1 MYLAPNCSTMTD
13 HVQPSSDNESQP
25 QPPAG
30 RFAYTPLDHR
40 KASIRLIRVLA
51 TRTHEGYIQCEIRH
65 ASIDDSY
72 ICLSYL
78 WGEPGREQCIVVNN
92 SIMRV
97 RYNLHGFLEA
107 ATRKERLREQW
118 LWIDALCIDQ
128 TNIAERN
135 HQVQQMGLI
144 YSRAKEVLSWLGDE
158 KNITGYLEELA
169 HHLSHPTPRDWFYH
183 NFINA
188 KYWYRAWITQE
199 IALARKVTLCAGDV
213 ELDFALLQ
221 SQFHVL
227 PPAITALLPGATRTL
242 KGRSIIHLL
251 DTFDFKDSYDR
262 RDRIYSLLSLCG
274 DGSDLQ
280 VDYNCSI
287 NTLAQST
294 LQCCRRSFCLCAVRV
309 VAFAMNLRDN
319 YRDYWSCDT
328 HLSGDNYQADI
339 VLSQEVSS
347 DYFAYMT
354 LNSLQS
360 SPQSRPCPFEFREP
374 CNCKATALSHTPGF
388 VTQSPHHNASHV
400 VLYPRNLCGSYT
412 YTRIEITVREDGS
425 QPTWSVIAWVD
436 GKEKTI
442 ENGQHAGCSVVPH
455 NSIQCKIFFSFDF
468 LLQIVYRMV
477 RIRPCNRVVHH
488 RINTSARMHDKGLQ
502 LCH

>member
-1 MYLAPNCSTMTD
+1 MENR
-13 HVQPSSDNESQP
+13 VQSSSDDVSLP

-30 RFAYTPLDHR
+30 TLVYAPLHHGE
-40 KASIRLIRVLA
+40 ASIRLIRVLA

-78 WGEPGREQCIVVNN
+78 WGEPGKEQCIMVNN

-97 RYNLHGFLEA
+97 RCNLHGFLEA
-107 ATRKERLREQW
+107 ATRKERLHEQW

-128 TNIAERN
+128 TNVAERN

-144 YSRAKEVLSWLGDE
+144 YSRAKEVLSWFGDE
-158 KNITGYLEELA
+158 ENITGYLEVLV
-169 HHLSHPTPRDWFYH
+169 HNLSHPTPKDWSHH
-183 NFINA
+183 NFINS

-213 ELDFALLQ
+213 ELAFALLQ

-227 PPAITALLPGATRTL
+227 PLAITALLPGATRTL

-251 DTFDFKDSYDR
+251 DTFDFKDSCDR

-280 VDYNCSI
+280 VDYKCSI
-287 NTLAQST
+287 DTLARST
-294 LQCCRRSFCLCAVRV
+294 LQCCRRSFCLCAMRV
-309 VAFAMNLRDN
+309 VAFAMNLRDSH
-319 YRDYWSCDT
+319 RDYWSCGT
-328 HLSGDNYQADI
+328 HFSGDNCRADI
-339 VLSQEVSS
+339 VLSQEVPS
-347 DYFAYMT
+347 DYFAYIT
-354 LNSLQS
+354 LNSFQS
-360 SPQSRPCPFEFREP
+360 SPQSRPCPFEFCQP
-374 CNCKATALSHTPGF
+374 CNCKATTLSHTPGF
-388 VTQSPHHNASHV
+388 VNQSPHHNASHV
-400 VLYPRNLCGSYT
+400 VLYSRNLCDSHT
-412 YTRIEITVREDGS
+412 YTRIEITVRKDGS
-425 QPTWSVIAWVD
+425 HPTWSTIAWVD

-442 ENGQHAGCSVVPH
+442 ESGQHAGCTLVPH
-455 NSIQCKIFFSFDF
+455 NNNQCKIYFSFDF

-488 RINTSARMHDKGLQ
+488 RINTSARMRDKGFQ
-502 LCH
+502 LCN